1 MMILLVTACVILGI
15 GCFAILAK
23 WLLLKGDIRE
33 MGNKL
38 AEIAHI
44 DTNVLV
50 TTSTFDND
58 IANLSQSIND
68 VLQKSRQDYYQ
79 VQRLE
84 ATLKRA
90 ITNISHDLRTPLTS
104 AKGYLQMA
112 GNPGLETETLHRYH
126 EIIRDRLEALTV
138 LMDSLFAF
146 SRAVEGNVTLQSVN
160 IGNILRDALAG
171 SYAEI
176 EDKGFIVESHIP
188 DAPVYH
194 VCDEDAMKRV
204 VLNLVSNA
212 VVHGNG
218 YLRVSLSDGAGRS
231 PSGELLA
238 HAAWVIEIANKAKD
252 LHLID
257 VDNIFERFYT
267 ADTSR
272 TNKRTGLGLAIAKE
286 LIEKMGGSISAEKI
300 DDLLVMRVWLV

>member
-1 MMILLVTACVILGI
+1 MILLITACVVFGI

-23 WLLLKGDIRE
+23 WLLLKSDIRD
-33 MGNKL
+33 MGEKL
-38 AEIAHI
+38 AEII
-44 DTNVLV
+44 PLDTNVLL
-50 TTSTFDND
+50 TTATFDNN
-58 IANLSQSIND
+58 IANLSLSIND
-68 VLQKSRQDYYQ
+68 LLQKRRQDYFE
-79 VQRLE
+79 VQRTE

-112 GNPGLETETLHRYH
+112 ASEGLEAETLHRYH
-126 EIIRDRLEALTV
+126 EIIQDRLTALTV

-146 SRAVEGNVTLQSVN
+146 TQAVEGNVTLQSVN
-160 IGNILRDALAG
+160 IGNILRDTLAG
-171 SYAEI
+171 SYIEI
-176 EDKGFIVESHIP
+176 EKKGFIVESDIP
-188 DAPVYH
+188 DTPVYH
-194 VCDEDAMKRV
+194 ICDEDAMKRV

-218 YLRVSLSDGAGRS
+218 YLRVRFTGG
-231 PSGELLA
+231 
-238 HAAWVIEIANKAKD
+238 VIEIANKAKD

-257 VDNIFERFYT
+257 AGNIFERFYT

-286 LIEKMGGSISAEKI
+286 LVEKMGGGISAVI
-300 DDLLVMRVWLV
+300 DGDLLVMRVVLR